1 MCWVVAMI
9 TERKEIIHLLNDYIE
24 TEHERTQIFWGS
36 APNWE
41 VDREVKYFNGV
52 VMGKYREND
61 PETLKILNE
70 QVSKEAL
77 YDEVS
82 IHLQNKIYEYKQ
94 QNKLDIH
101 QQEMFIEEQNK
112 YEFLRANG
120 IEMWVTKYS
129 RWLEADAQGLNDNQ
143 IRALLF
149 IYYSFDNYMKELK
162 HPFNSDITLVK
173 KIYDGVFEKQ
183 SQFEKYG
190 LLPIDDERELLE
202 VEPPRIYDKS
212 IDKTMFI
219 KNMPLSLIK
228 QFILLE
234 KLGYIKDLAVRV
246 INENP
251 YEGKMSSAYLAEA
264 LERGQYFN
272 LSELGLYP
280 ITRLYSEKYED
291 CLWITIDARNITF
304 EELCEDFTTYEDV
317 VVTQVIHLEYQLD
330 GPEAYI
336 THLDHEYIFYSLE
349 EYEQRLRDNLQ
360 KGNAAT
366 RMKSFK
372 IDHSKIPFSYEVE
385 VQRKNENGENLPIEH
400 VQILSYIL
408 ETYFTHK
415 DLLKEYFQTN

>member
-1 MCWVVAMI
+1 MVVMI

-94 QNKLDIH
+94 QNKLDIL
-101 QQEMFIEEQNK
+101 QQEMFKEEQNE

-129 RWLEADAQGLNDNQ
+129 RWLGADAQGLNDNQ

-246 INENP
+246 INEKP
-251 YEGKMSSAYLAEA
+251 YEGKMSSSA
-264 LERGQYFN
+264 
-272 LSELGLYP
+272 
-280 ITRLYSEKYED
+280 
-291 CLWITIDARNITF
+291 
-304 EELCEDFTTYEDV
+304 
-317 VVTQVIHLEYQLD
+317 
-330 GPEAYI
+330 
-336 THLDHEYIFYSLE
+336 
-349 EYEQRLRDNLQ
+349 
-360 KGNAAT
+360 
-366 RMKSFK
+366 
-372 IDHSKIPFSYEVE
+372 
-385 VQRKNENGENLPIEH
+385 
-400 VQILSYIL
+400 
-408 ETYFTHK
+408 
-415 DLLKEYFQTN
+415 

>member
-1 MCWVVAMI
+1 MI

-94 QNKLDIH
+94 QNKLDIL
-101 QQEMFIEEQNK
+101 QQKMFIEEQNK

-129 RWLEADAQGLNDNQ
+129 RWLGADAQGLNDNQ

>member
-1 MCWVVAMI
+1 MVIMI

-24 TEHERTQIFWGS
+24 TEHERTQIFLGS

-41 VDREVKYFNGV
+41 ADREVKYFNGV

-94 QNKLDIH
+94 QNKLDIL
-101 QQEMFIEEQNK
+101 QQEMFKEEQNE

-129 RWLEADAQGLNDNQ
+129 RWLGADAQGLNDNQ

-173 KIYDGVFEKQ
+173 KIYDGVFGKQ

-219 KNMPLSLIK
+219 KDMPLSLIK

-251 YEGKMSSAYLAEA
+251 YEGKMSSDYLAEA

-360 KGNAAT
+360 KGNVAT

-385 VQRKNENGENLPIEH
+385 VQRKNENGVNLPIEH